1 MSFKTEIHLFFRYKV
16 AIFMKKCIS
25 WEQNYNKCEIVDAK
39 SSTLKKAHKMQI
51 HNILN
56 SWVIVLIN

>member
-25 WEQNYNKCEIVDAK
+25 WDQNYNKCEIVDAK
-39 SSTLKKAHKMQI
+39 SSTLKKG
-51 HNILN
+51 
-56 SWVIVLIN
+56 S